1 MEEINYR
8 KRDMADQHQMHLRS
22 LKRMLERY
30 KADSQKESRRKDFK
44 CKYCTYIN
52 SGIGGSAITI
62 SKCKIPLSI
71 FRPSRPGRLYQ
82 GTRHS
87 RYRGGQYQLLRRQR
101 LFSQKYLSQC
111 AGRYSVFRFFQ
122 DEQYVADPGFAA
134 LYRQQLFLRA
144 AKSLLSRPEF
154 FPGRHP

>member
-62 SKCKIPLSI
+62 SKCKICGQDVFNGSTDTDIYCQECAKKYNLCS
-71 FRPSRPGRLYQ
+71 
-82 GTRHS
+82 HC
-87 RYRGGQYQLLRRQR
+87 GGNL
-101 LFSQKYLSQC
+101 
-111 AGRYSVFRFFQ
+111 
-122 DEQYVADPGFAA
+122 D
-134 LYRQQLFLRA
+134 
-144 AKSLLSRPEF
+144 
-154 FPGRHP
+154 